1 MYFLH
6 PDPVQAAETLAALL
20 EKETVYA
27 RGDYLAS
34 FTSCDHRPG
43 VSAHDR
49 LLLVDWM
56 YSVADQC
63 EVSLRQGEIAKLFS
77 PFPQYTLRTKV

>member
-1 MYFLH
+1 MHLLH
-6 PDPVQAAETLAALL
+6 PDPIQAAETLAALL

-34 FTSCDHRPG
+34 FTLCDHGPG
-43 VSAHDR
+43 VSADVR

-63 EVSLRQGEIAKLFS
+63 EVSLR
-77 PFPQYTLRTKV
+77 